1 MSENPND
8 YCRVCNCNFKV
19 QFGASRKKGSIS
31 FENIYK
37 PSERKDSLGVV
48 LANVCRDVGIP
59 IPKDSSKSNKVCN
72 PCGRKIRNLGTLYDF
87 VRGRVRV
94 EEESNRSKRQLKTPD
109 KQIPSWR
116 KPKRVNQT
124 KSPSSRKSLYFDEKA
139 RQDLHQKPNALLLLF
154 VDF

>member
-19 QFGASRKKGSIS
+19 QFGVSAKKGSIS

-48 LANVCRDVGIP
+48 LANDNIP
-59 IPKDSSKSNKVCN
+59 IAKDSLKSNKVCN

-94 EEESNRSKRQLKTPD
+94 EEESNRSKRRLETPD
-109 KQIPSWR
+109 KQSPSWR

-154 VDF
+154 VDFWV

>member
-19 QFGASRKKGSIS
+19 QFGVSGKKGSIS

-59 IPKDSSKSNKVCN
+59 IAKDSSKSNK
-72 PCGRKIRNLGTLYDF
+72 
-87 VRGRVRV
+87 
-94 EEESNRSKRQLKTPD
+94 
-109 KQIPSWR
+109 
-116 KPKRVNQT
+116 
-124 KSPSSRKSLYFDEKA
+124 
-139 RQDLHQKPNALLLLF
+139 HLLLLF
-154 VDF
+154 VAHF